1 MCILAVILTVLIIS
15 ICLMALIRYGMSHR
29 RKKLKDL
36 EIDDQERIMS
46 SAGFFSR
53 HFSDL
58 LKSYV

>member
-1 MCILAVILTVLIIS
+1 MIIS